1 MEEGQ
6 VATYDSKAQSQ
17 KKLKGKCL
25 ERKRLQ
31 GRYLKRENASDINK
45 KSTHDWLRHGKT
57 EAFITAA
64 QDQTGIADL

>member
-17 KKLKGKCL
+17 KKLKGKW

-64 QDQTGIADL
+64 QDQAGIADL